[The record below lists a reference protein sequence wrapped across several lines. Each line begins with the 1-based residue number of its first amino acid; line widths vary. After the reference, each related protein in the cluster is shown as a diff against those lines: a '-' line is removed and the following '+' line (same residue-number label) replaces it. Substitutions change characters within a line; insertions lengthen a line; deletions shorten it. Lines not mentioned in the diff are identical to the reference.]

1 MKNVDCSKKADK
13 KMKLF
18 ISYYTGGKYTKG

>member
-1 MKNVDCSKKADK
+1 MKNVDCRKKADK

-18 ISYYTGGKYTKG
+18 ISYYTGEKHTGG